1 VKGMRSVAY
10 LLAGTLLLAA
20 CGGDGEESASPTPA
34 AVTSSSTAPTEP
46 TQSEDA
52 GDPTVFGAAECAEA
66 LSAWGSAQAAAAQ
79 AVTSSPDDL
88 DLSIAELEAFADA
101 APEEIRE
108 DLTLIYEAYGEFLQ
122 ALEDSGYDPTS
133 GEAPSAETI
142 AAITA
147 ASEQLSEPELTA
159 ASDRVTAWFDDNCG
173 S

>member
-1 VKGMRSVAY
+1 MKEIRSIAFVLVVA
-10 LLAGTLLLAA
+10 LLLAA
-20 CGGDGEESASPTPA
+20 CGGDGEESASAILTET
-34 AVTSSSTAPTEP
+34 TSSSSAASEP
-46 TQSEDA
+46 TQSDD
-52 GDPTVFGAAECAEA
+52 GDDPTVVGTAECTEA
-66 LSAWGSAQAAAAQ
+66 LVAWSTAQAAAAQ

-88 DLSIAELEAFADA
+88 DTSIAGLEAFAEA
-101 APEEIRE
+101 APEEIRD

-147 ASEQLSEPELTA
+147 ASERLSEPELTE
-159 ASDRVTAWFDDNCG
+159 ASERVTAWFDENCG